1 MKETGHLPMEERP
14 FESLEL
20 FLNFINEN

>member
-14 FESLEL
+14 YESLEL
-20 FLNFINEN
+20 LLNFINEN